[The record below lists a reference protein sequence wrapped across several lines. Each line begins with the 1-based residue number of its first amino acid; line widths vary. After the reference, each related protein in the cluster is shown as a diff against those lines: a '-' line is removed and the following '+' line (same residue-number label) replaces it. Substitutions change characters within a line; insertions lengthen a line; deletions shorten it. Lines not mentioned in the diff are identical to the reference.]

1 MSGRRSFFLLGLL
14 AFGLAFLYA
23 PLAHLVAESFN
34 AAELSG
40 LWGGFSLRWYAAL
53 GEDAQLL
60 EAAGLSV
67 WLGLAVA
74 SLATLLGT
82 LAGLALARGGRF
94 RGRWLFALLLTAPLV
109 LPQVVSGLSLL
120 LHFVELERWTGW
132 PAGRGAVTVMLAQAT
147 FAMTFV
153 AVVVRAR
160 LVQLDP
166 DLEAA
171 AADLGA
177 RPPAVFL
184 FVTLPQLW
192 PALAA
197 GWLLAFTLS
206 LDDLL
211 IASFVSGPGA
221 TTLPMAIFSRVRLGL
236 SPEVNALATLLLL
249 LAAILVAL
257 VAWLLSRGE
266 RLRMPAP
273 AGG

>member
-1 MSGRRSFFLLGLL
+1 MIGGRSLFLLALL

-23 PLAHLVAESFN
+23 PLAHLVAQSFN
-34 AAELSG
+34 GAELSG
-40 LWGGFSLRWYAAL
+40 LWGGVSLRWYRAL
-53 GEDAQLL
+53 GGDRQLL
-60 EAAGLSV
+60 GAAGLSLG
-67 WLGLAVA
+67 LGLAVA
-74 SLATLLGT
+74 TLATLLGT
-82 LAGLALARGGRF
+82 LAGLALGRGGRF

-109 LPQVVSGLSLL
+109 LPQVVSGLALL
-120 LHFVELERWTGW
+120 LHFVELQRWSGW
-132 PAGRGAVTVMLAQAT
+132 PAGRGFDTVMLAQAT

-177 RPPAVFL
+177 RPLPAFL
-184 FVTLPQLW
+184 LVTLPQLW
-192 PALAA
+192 PALLA

-221 TTLPMAIFSRVRLGL
+221 TTLPMAIFARVRLGL
-236 SPEVNALATLLLL
+236 SPEVNALATLLLV
-249 LAAILVAL
+249 LAAVLVAL
-257 VAWLLSRGE
+257 AVRLMTSRTSS
-266 RLRMPAP
+266 RRA